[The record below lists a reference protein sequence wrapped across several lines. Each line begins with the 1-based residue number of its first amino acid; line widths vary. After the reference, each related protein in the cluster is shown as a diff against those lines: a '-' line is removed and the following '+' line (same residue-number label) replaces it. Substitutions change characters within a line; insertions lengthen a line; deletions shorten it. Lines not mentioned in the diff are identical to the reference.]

1 MKGCLL
7 RLNEHLRVRY
17 ADKRVVRY
25 LVGDGGVE
33 EGDDVREHFPELLG
47 QEATIATLEPGSE
60 VTWKLKRVER
70 NGYYVSLEM
79 TAVTDGYILALYD
92 VTEEAHLERRLLQSR
107 NENALLN
114 ERLRRLNAEL
124 EARIAQ
130 AVESARR
137 SDVMLIEQSRFAM
150 MGEMIANIAHQW
162 RQPLNALGLS
172 LFSLKDAWEF
182 GEVDAAFIDSFYTKN
197 EALIQTM
204 SETIDDFR
212 YFFRPSDK
220 KIPFS
225 PVEAI
230 ERSIKLLRDT
240 FTDGGVRLMEEIAC
254 DCKVMGPVNQL
265 MQVVMNLLSNAFDAV
280 KSCAE
285 ASRWIRI
292 ELRCT
297 PQVLRLAVEDGGEG
311 ISEENR
317 DKIFTPYFTT
327 KGAAGTGLGL
337 YMSRVIIE
345 NNFQGRLSLEEGRRG
360 ARFLIELPVY
370 AAEETE

>member
-7 RLNEHLRVRY
+7 RLNDHLRVRH
-17 ADKRVVRY
+17 ADNRVVRY
-25 LVGDGGVE
+25 LEGDGGVE
-33 EGDDVREHFPELLG
+33 EGDDIREHFPELLG
-47 QEATIATLEPGSE
+47 HETTIATLEPGSE
-60 VTWKLKRVER
+60 MTWKLKRVER
-70 NGYYVSLEM
+70 NGYYVALEM

-92 VTEEAHLERRLLQSR
+92 VTEEAHLERQLLQSR

-240 FTDGGVRLMEEIAC
+240 FTDGGVRLREEIAC
-254 DCKVMGPVNQL
+254 DCKVMGPINQL

-345 NNFQGRLSLEEGRRG
+345 NNFQGRLSLEKGRRG